1 LQHRGS
7 KALTGAGVNASTKP
21 AFAEDQPH
29 AREPLHRIRASRAAA
44 TGKSS

>member
-7 KALTGAGVNASTKP
+7 KALTGAGVNASTRL

-29 AREPLHRIRASRAAA
+29 AREAIHRI
-44 TGKSS
+44 